1 MPFWY
6 FCSKKKSKKEGQ
18 HFRPYLNLAYPGS
31 KKGSEHVRQIFID
44 VSPSSSFDSE
54 NLMLEEEPKGQNNLF
69 EGDTY
74 ELTSIPL
81 ERFNRKHF
89 YPDIS
94 K

>member
-1 MPFWY
+1 
-6 FCSKKKSKKEGQ
+6 
-18 HFRPYLNLAYPGS
+18 
-31 KKGSEHVRQIFID
+31 
-44 VSPSSSFDSE
+44 
-54 NLMLEEEPKGQNNLF
+54 MLEEEPKGQNNLF